1 MLDQNALADGL
12 VGGPSRSAPRSDVGL
27 GPRRAACIDAP
38 RLDQGNV
45 ALAARR
51 VLSPAQFKAALYA
64 KGWTMRLLADY
75 WGLSADYV
83 RRLVGDPQRAPW
95 WDNAVLGLPIA
106 GPARKPRLS
115 WSGES
120 DSASVLAGLMRSAGA
135 GAGARNGSVLRRPK
149 GAGFRYWGYM
159 VRGAV
164 VAVAKHLGEMA
175 DEGMH
180 GIVVQVIRERSQER
194 YRIVFETGGVEMFS
208 PDLVDEYLVTTGI
221 ERNGLVGYI
230 WRGEEAVRQDF
241 EAGMFVFE
249 GAEV

>member
-1 MLDQNALADGL
+1 MFSSIGQGVMLDQSVRADGGLSRPAPLADAGAQ
-12 VGGPSRSAPRSDVGL
+12 S
-27 GPRRAACIDAP
+27 
-38 RLDQGNV
+38 
-45 ALAARR
+45 RR

-83 RRLVGDPQRAPW
+83 RRFVGDPQRAPW
-95 WDNAVLGLPIA
+95 WDNAVLGLPIV

-120 DSASVLAGLMRSAGA
+120 ELASVLAGLMRPAELGA
-135 GAGARNGSVLRRPK
+135 GAVLRRPK

-159 VRGAV
+159 VLGAV

-180 GIVVQVIRERSQER
+180 GVVVQVIRERTQER
-194 YRIVFETGGVEMFS
+194 YRVVFETGGVEMFS

-230 WRGEEAVRQDF
+230 WRGEEVVRQDF